1 MRIAIPENEQVGV
14 TASEPVAADTVS
26 GAPGWRRRWSE
37 WIRYVAVAWSLFY
50 GALGL
55 CWALGGAGFPFGT
68 ENDPEAA
75 AESIL
80 GGAQSDTAAPVIAGL
95 GLVGTMVA
103 LAMAS
108 GRGSRGPRIPRAAL
122 VVFAWSVAVALL
134 LVIPDLRVLMAMAYA
149 PIFLIGAP
157 FGWPPVNYFE
167 VALPWP
173 VINQFV
179 CITGGF
185 LWAGA
190 SVAYWRRSRGA
201 CATCGRTNA
210 VSGWTTP
217 AAAARWGRWA
227 TYVAVIV
234 PLPYAA
240 IRWAW
245 AMGIPLGITDEF
257 LREGHETGLWWAG
270 AALSTV
276 DLAGAFLTL
285 GLVQRW
291 GEVFPRW
298 VPFLSGKR
306 VPPAMAIVPASL
318 VSVMVTSAGLHLVR
332 SFLVNGFPAEGW
344 ATTAPGLLW
353 PVWGVTLGAATLAY
367 HYRRRGRC
375 ARCERGED
383 HRSLDS

>member
-1 MRIAIPENEQVGV
+1 MHGMKGSEGTKGIFTGRMRIAPRRQL
-14 TASEPVAADTVS
+14 TRW
-26 GAPGWRRRWSE
+26 PGW
-37 WIRYVAVAWSLFY
+37 VGHAAATWSLIY

-55 CWALGGAGFPFGT
+55 YWALGGAGFPCGS
-68 ENDPEAA
+68 ENGPKAA

-80 GGAQSDTAAPVIAGL
+80 GSAQSDTTAPVIAGL
-95 GLVGTMVA
+95 GLVGAMVA
-103 LAMAS
+103 LAMAR
-108 GRGSRGPRIPRAAL
+108 GRGSRGPRILRAAL

-134 LVIPDLRVLMAMAYA
+134 LVIPDLRVLMAVAYA

-167 VALPWP
+167 IALPWP

-179 CITGGF
+179 CIAGGF

-190 SVAYWRRSRGA
+190 AVAYWRRSRDA
-201 CATCGRTNA
+201 CATCGRTDSS
-210 VSGWTTP
+210 SGWTTP

-245 AMGIPLGITDEF
+245 ALGIPLGITNEF
-257 LREGHETGLWWAG
+257 LREGQETGLWWAG
-270 AALSTV
+270 AALSMV

-306 VPPAMAIVPASL
+306 APSAMAIVPASL
-318 VSVMVTSAGLHLVR
+318 VSVIVTSAGLQVVR
-332 SFLVNGFPAEGW
+332 GFLVNGFPAEGW

-353 PVWGVTLGAATLAY
+353 PVWGGALGAATLAY
-367 HYRRRGRC
+367 YYRRRGRC
-375 ARCERGED
+375 ACCGRGED
-383 HRSLDS
+383 HRSLET